1 MELSASVRFA
11 GALAASER
19 AVVTRTLRS
28 AGATVTSWNDAG
40 DRTYALLAIA
50 PSATERTIAAAVPGA
65 SVAVPARAVLRVTP
79 TAARMDAVADALTGA
94 AAPRGIVASARE
106 ADAVIVEVDLEV
118 TPLAAIVARVD
129 VETRGD
135 ARRIDLVLPLADDA
149 LARFAGALLADPA
162 IDASRMIETHLE
174 PLLARGRT

>member
-65 SVAVPARAVLRVTP
+65 SVAVPARA
-79 TAARMDAVADALTGA
+79 
-94 AAPRGIVASARE
+94 
-106 ADAVIVEVDLEV
+106 
-118 TPLAAIVARVD
+118 
-129 VETRGD
+129 
-135 ARRIDLVLPLADDA
+135 
-149 LARFAGALLADPA
+149 
-162 IDASRMIETHLE
+162 
-174 PLLARGRT
+174 

>member
-1 MELSASVRFA
+1 
-11 GALAASER
+11 
-19 AVVTRTLRS
+19 
-28 AGATVTSWNDAG
+28 
-40 DRTYALLAIA
+40 
-50 PSATERTIAAAVPGA
+50 A

-94 AAPRGIVASARE
+94 TAPRGIVASARE